1 MKPDAYQF
9 RCLYENAEPSP
20 WFEINERQMLNI
32 RDNPRYE
39 IRELYAPSTLMGQ
52 PRTAGVRVWV
62 ADKIVEVIITPQ
74 ELISARITE
83 DVFRERANQAIKELI
98 K

>member
-9 RCLYENAEPSP
+9 RCWYENGESSP
-20 WFEINERQMLNI
+20 WFVIDEQQMLNI

-39 IRELYAPSTLMGQ
+39 IRELYALSTLT
-52 PRTAGVRVWV
+52 PPERSAGVRVWTANRV
-62 ADKIVEVIITPQ
+62 VEVIITPH

-83 DVFRERANQAIKELI
+83 NVFRERANQAIRELI